1 MNKKGFTLIELI
13 TSVVLISLIIIPA
26 FTIILNYKN
35 KYQIAS
41 DKKEL
46 VKFQYLVTSRI
57 EQDILQYGL
66 SYLYWGE
73 IPENKFLEKM
83 SIYGDFDP
91 NCFLKADGSG
101 KIPNAEA
108 RKEARKGKKY
118 TFTLLFSK
126 DGSKRMTNTS
136 YRVMTRYIEVDTV
149 NKRITYYA
157 LNYKDNKR
165 ENEYVYE
172 LPVQYAEILD
182 YNDVANS
189 FYRTYIDYDLQELD
203 SINNDTP
210 YLSIFIPIKYVDD
223 TNSDEM
229 LDYGIHITAERIVDW

>member
-66 SYLYWGE
+66 SYLFWGE
-73 IPENKFLEKM
+73 IYETEIEEKM
-83 SIYGDFDP
+83 SISGGFDP
-91 NCFLKADGSG
+91 NSFLNASADT
-101 KIPNAEA
+101 
-108 RKEARKGKKY
+108 RDEARKGKKY

-126 DGSKRMTNTS
+126 DGSKRMTNSS

-149 NKRITYYA
+149 NKKITYYS
-157 LNYKDNKR
+157 LNYEDKQKR

-203 SINNDTP
+203 SIDNNTP